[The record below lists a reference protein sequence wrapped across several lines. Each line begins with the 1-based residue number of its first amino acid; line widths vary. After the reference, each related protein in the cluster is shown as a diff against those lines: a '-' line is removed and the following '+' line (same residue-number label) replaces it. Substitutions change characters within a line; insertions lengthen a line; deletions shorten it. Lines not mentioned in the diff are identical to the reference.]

1 MDQLNLNYIRE
12 IYQLFQDKPKAK
24 LIQLKRFRLKKI
36 KHLINQ
42 MLKDLLTSIKKNYL
56 DNNLL
61 IIINYFCVT
70 DRSRKT
76 F

>member
-1 MDQLNLNYIRE
+1 M
-12 IYQLFQDKPKAK
+12 
-24 LIQLKRFRLKKI
+24 LIQLKRFHLKKI
-36 KHLINQ
+36 KHLTNQ